1 MKANQKFT
9 GAALGA
15 AAASLLMTV
24 AVAPVQAQEAKKI
37 HCEGVNACKGKNDCS
52 TAKNG
57 CKGMGACKGMGF
69 MSMTQEECDKAK
81 AKMAGEKKEKQDG
94 KAKK

>member
-1 MKANQKFT
+1 
-9 GAALGA
+9 
-15 AAASLLMTV
+15 MTV

-57 CKGMGACKGMGF
+57 CKGMGF
-69 MSMTQEECDKAK
+69 MSMTPEECDKSK
-81 AKMAGEKKEKQDG
+81 AKMAAEKKEKQDG
-94 KAKK
+94 KKK

>member
-1 MKANQKFT
+1 MKANHKIT
-9 GAALGA
+9 GAALA
-15 AAASLLMTV
+15 AAAATLLMTV
-24 AVAPVQAQEAKKI
+24 AVAPVLAQEAKKMN
-37 HCEGVNACKGKNDCS
+37 CEGVNACKGKNDCS

-81 AKMAGEKKEKQDG
+81 VKMAAEKKDKQEG